1 MLRLAALML
10 MLGGGAALTQQGL
23 AQGSISPGSTGP
35 GSTGPGS
42 IGPESTSLAE
52 LTQPAEDPSSLPAGV
67 GQEEVF
73 YACTACHSTA
83 LIRRSRFS
91 RERWDE
97 LMTWMTETHGMNPL
111 EGEERTLIVA
121 YLAEH
126 FGPAQGR
133 AGARNPFLN

>member
-1 MLRLAALML
+1 MLKTFALLML
-10 MLGGGAALTQQGL
+10 LGGGVVLTQ
-23 AQGSISPGSTGP
+23 GP
-35 GSTGPGS
+35 AFGQ
-42 IGPESTSLAE
+42 TSLDAV
-52 LTQPAEDPSSLPAGV
+52 TQPAEDPSVLPAGD

-91 RERWDE
+91 RDRWDE
-97 LMTWMTETHGMNPL
+97 LMTWMTEVHGMNPL

-121 YLAEH
+121 YLAQH

>member
-1 MLRLAALML
+1 MLKLLALMV
-10 MLGGGAALTQQGL
+10 MLGGGVALSQQGL
-23 AQGSISPGSTGP
+23 AQGS
-35 GSTGPGS
+35 
-42 IGPESTSLAE
+42 TSLDDV
-52 LTQPAEDPSSLPAGV
+52 TQPAEDPSVLPAGE

-97 LMTWMTETHGMNPL
+97 LMTWMTEVHGMNPL
-111 EGEERTLIVA
+111 EGEERTLIVG
-121 YLAEH
+121 YLAQH

>member
-1 MLRLAALML
+1 MRKVVALL
-10 MLGGGAALTQQGL
+10 VLLGGGVGL
-23 AQGSISPGSTGP
+23 AQ
-35 GSTGPGS
+35 
-42 IGPESTSLAE
+42 A
-52 LTQPAEDPSSLPAGV
+52 PSMAQAVPQVVEEPSVLPAGN

-97 LMTWMTETHGMNPL
+97 LMTWMTEVHGMAPL
-111 EGEERTLIVA
+111 EGEERTLIVG

-126 FGPAQGR
+126 FGPSQTPARG
-133 AGARNPFLN
+133 RNPFLN